1 MRRYMIIFGLFV
13 QTEVQRELEYRANLL
28 MEVLQMLMVIGSSVG
43 AVLVLFSY
51 TTVLNSWTLPQMLV
65 LLGVYYLVQGV
76 EEMVFQPSVTQMMEH
91 VRQGTLD
98 FTLLKPADS
107 QFLLSL
113 RQWNIVQIA
122 QVLLGVIVMGIG
134 IGQIGQALTVGTV
147 FAFLVTLACGLIL
160 VYSVLLVL
168 ATLSFW
174 FVRVDNILA
183 VFWAFM
189 DAGRFP
195 VDVYPGWLR
204 VTLSTVVPIGI
215 AVTVPAQAI
224 ANRLDGVSFLAT
236 VGGTALACVLSSWF
250 WRVGLRNY
258 TGASA

>member
-1 MRRYMIIFGLFV
+1 MRRYLIILGLFIR
-13 QTEVQRELEYRANLL
+13 TEVQRELEYRANLL
-28 MEVLQMLMVIGSSVG
+28 MEVVQMLLVVGSSVG

-51 TTVLNSWTLPQMLV
+51 TSALNSWTLPQMLV

-76 EEMVFQPSVTQMMEH
+76 EEMVFQPSVTQLMEH

-98 FTLLKPADS
+98 FTLLKPANS

-113 RQWNIVQIA
+113 RQWNIVQVA
-122 QVLLGVIVMGIG
+122 QIILGASVLGIG
-134 IGQIGQALTVGTV
+134 IGQIGNAVSV
-147 FAFLVTLACGLIL
+147 ESFLGFLITLVCGLLL

-215 AVTVPAQAI
+215 AVTVPAEAI
-224 ANRLDGVSFLAT
+224 ANRLDLFGFLAILA
-236 VGGTALACVLSSWF
+236 GTGFAWLFSGWF